1 MKRLRAILCA
11 LLAGALLAG
20 CGVQPRTDDKQGGG
34 AAVDLTKYAV
44 KEAAFPAY
52 PREPRYED
60 YFNDNGEG
68 DWDAYMAAEDEYM
81 AAMQKLGKGRL
92 DQESAAPVLA
102 FADRTAGA
110 IFADSENRVY
120 SPISLYAALAMLTEV
135 TSGDTKQPTHTR
147 EISRPVSASSTDG
160 ACVLPAPS
168 RRWKP

>member
-81 AAMQKLGKGRL
+81 AAMQKLGKGRCWTL
-92 DQESAAPVLA
+92 PTERQGRSSPTARTGCTRPSACTP
-102 FADRTAGA
+102 
-110 IFADSENRVY
+110 
-120 SPISLYAALAMLTEV
+120 PW
-135 TSGDTKQPTHTR
+135 P
-147 EISRPVSASSTDG
+147 
-160 ACVLPAPS
+160 C
-168 RRWKP
+168 